1 MVRWTLFNWHCIC
14 SEFALNTSDLFF
26 ISKTLF
32 YITLKMIKMNSGFK
46 GWGMRTKENQRKK
59 INFFCVHFKTEMHHL
74 RIEEDEDEQR
84 RSQNKMRRKTFS
96 MIKLA
101 SSYEL

>member
-1 MVRWTLFNWHCIC
+1 MGDENKRK
-14 SEFALNTSDLFF
+14 SE
-26 ISKTLF
+26 K
-32 YITLKMIKMNSGFK
+32 
-46 GWGMRTKENQRKK
+46 KK
-59 INFFCVHFKTEMHHL
+59 IFFCVHFKTEMHHL
-74 RIEEDEDEQR
+74 RTEEDEDEQ

>member
-1 MVRWTLFNWHCIC
+1 
-14 SEFALNTSDLFF
+14 
-26 ISKTLF
+26 
-32 YITLKMIKMNSGFK
+32 MNSGFK
-46 GWGMRTKENQRKK
+46 GWGMRTKENQREKNK
-59 INFFCVHFKTEMHHL
+59 FFFCVHFKTEMHHL

-84 RSQNKMRRKTFS
+84 RSQSKMRRKTFS